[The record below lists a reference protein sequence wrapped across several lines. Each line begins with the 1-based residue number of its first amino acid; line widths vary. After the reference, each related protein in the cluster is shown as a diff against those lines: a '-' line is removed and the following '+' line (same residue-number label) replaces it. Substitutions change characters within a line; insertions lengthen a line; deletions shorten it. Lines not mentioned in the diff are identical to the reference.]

1 MKIENLDNYI
11 SVRKLRWAGH
21 VARMGHERLPRK
33 FLTSWVRNPRPH
45 GRPQITYGHSLNKTL
60 EQAGIT
66 TVFGGKKNV
75 KGWSDLAQ
83 DRGAWRTLIHSTA
96 VHT

>member
-1 MKIENLDNYI
+1 MTESYDKGDMLGVAGRGM
-11 SVRKLRWAGH
+11 SLAWA
-21 VARMGHERLPRK
+21 MGHERLPRK

-45 GRPQITYGHSLNKTL
+45 GRPRLTFGHSLNKTL
-60 EQAGIT
+60 EQAGIET
-66 TVFGGKKNV
+66 DFGGKKNA